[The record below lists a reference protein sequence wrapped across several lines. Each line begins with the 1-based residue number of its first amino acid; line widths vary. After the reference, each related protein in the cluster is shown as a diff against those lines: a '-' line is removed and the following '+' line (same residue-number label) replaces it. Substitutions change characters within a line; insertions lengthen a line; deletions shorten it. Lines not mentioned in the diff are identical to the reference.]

1 MNVFR
6 RGVALAA
13 TSALTVTLSVAVA
26 SAAVPQV
33 NWTPVKTIS
42 DSGTNGFWPR
52 VVSSSDGTRLTTVWR
67 NETSTTQHHIGA
79 ASSAD
84 GGATWTPAL
93 ELDDGGGQPSLVGS
107 DDGLRVSA
115 VWYSYANDKVRT
127 ASSSNGGQTWST
139 PADIRSSGAFNYSP
153 FLSGSSD
160 GNRLAAVWVDR
171 ISGQNVV
178 QMAFSTNAGQTWSSP
193 QNLSDTDEDAVDPH
207 VAMSADGT
215 RVTVVFSQKPTV
227 GKQRIFASTSANG
240 GSTWSAATPIS
251 VAGENASE
259 PKVAMSADG
268 SAVHVVYGGEDAGY
282 SRIQATTSPDGV
294 SNWSTSVPLSEAGQA
309 ASRPQVTASTN
320 GTRLTAA
327 WQRFDGS
334 FDRIQ
339 SATSSD
345 AGVNWTP
352 VPVTHSAAG
361 SDAYDPQIVGS
372 DDGVNVTISWPR
384 EDPNSSYLIETA
396 SSDDGGGSWN
406 SARLLSDNTQEA
418 YDPAVAT
425 SADGRRV
432 LAAWSQ
438 SDGTDFRIQSSI
450 RLIQTAPGAPRA
462 VTAAAGDGLLTASW
476 TPPADDGNSAVTS
489 YTATAAPGGGSCT
502 STTTS
507 CTISGLANGTTYTV
521 SVTATNAV
529 GTGPASAPS
538 NPVTPVAPVTP
549 ITPVTPTPDP
559 DPAKPATTVIAKA
572 KAGRSK
578 LQVRIK
584 PNLGAKKQWK
594 FVVQVKRGGWKTLK
608 TKKRKVKVYATK
620 GSKHRLTINLDKG
633 KYRAKSRA
641 ARGYRADTSKVIKL
655 KK

>member
-6 RGVALAA
+6 RRIALAA
-13 TSALTVTLSVAVA
+13 TSAITVTLSLAVA
-26 SAAVPQV
+26 SAAAAQV
-33 NWTPVKTIS
+33 DWTDPKKIS

-67 NETSTTQHHIGA
+67 NETNPTQHRIGA
-79 ASSAD
+79 ASSLD
-84 GGATWTPAL
+84 GGSAWTPAVD
-93 ELDDGGGQPSLVGS
+93 LDDGGGQPSLVGS

-115 VWYSYANDKVRT
+115 LWYSYANDKVRT
-127 ASSSNGGQTWST
+127 ASSTDGGQTWS
-139 PADIRSSGAFNYSP
+139 PAANIRSTGSFTSNP
-153 FLSGSSD
+153 FLAGSSD
-160 GNRLAAVWVDR
+160 GNRLTAVWVDR
-171 ISGQNVV
+171 ISGEDVV
-178 QMAFSTNAGQTWSSP
+178 QTASSTNAGQTWSSP
-193 QNLSDTDEDAVDPH
+193 VDLSDVTQKATDPH

-227 GKQRIFASTSANG
+227 GKQLIFASTSADG

-268 SAVHVVYGGEDAGY
+268 SAVHVVYAGEDAGY
-282 SRIQATTSPDGV
+282 SRIQARTSPDGI
-294 SNWSTSVPLSEAGQA
+294 SNWSTPVPLSEAGQA
-309 ASRPQVTASTN
+309 ASTPQVTASTN
-320 GTRLTAA
+320 GTRLTAT
-327 WQRFDGS
+327 WRRYDGS
-334 FDRIQ
+334 VDRIQ
-339 SATSSD
+339 SASSSD
-345 AGVNWTP
+345 TGATWTL

-361 SDAYDPQIVGS
+361 SDADYPQIVGS
-372 DDGVNVTISWPR
+372 DDGVNVTISWTR
-384 EDPNSSYLIETA
+384 EDPASSYLIETA

-406 SARLLSDNTQEA
+406 SARLLSDSTHDA
-418 YDPAVAT
+418 YDSALAT

-432 LAAWSQ
+432 LVTWSQ
-438 SDGTDFRIQSSI
+438 SDGTDFRIQNSI
-450 RLIQTAPGAPRA
+450 RLIQSAPGAPRG
-462 VTAAAGDGLLTASW
+462 VTATAGDALVTASW
-476 TPPADDGNSAVTS
+476 TPPADDGNSAVTN

-502 STTTS
+502 SATTS
-507 CTISGLANGTTYTV
+507 CSITGLTNGTAYTV

-549 ITPVTPTPDP
+549 IAPVTPTP

-578 LQVRIK
+578 LQVQIK
-584 PNLGAKKQWK
+584 PDLGAKKQWK

-608 TKKRKVKVYATK
+608 TKKRKVKVYTTK
-620 GSKHRLTINLDKG
+620 GSKHRLTINLEKG

-641 ARGYRADTSKVIKL
+641 ARGYGADISKVIKL